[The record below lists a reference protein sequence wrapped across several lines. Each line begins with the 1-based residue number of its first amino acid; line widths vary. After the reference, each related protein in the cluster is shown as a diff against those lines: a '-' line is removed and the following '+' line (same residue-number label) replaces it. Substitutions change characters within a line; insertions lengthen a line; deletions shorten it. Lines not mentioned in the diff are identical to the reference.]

1 MPWRRAWHPTPVF
14 LPGESHG
21 QRSPVSCSPQGHKE
35 SDTTKVTQHAHTHN
49 SLWWDGNHGCQ
60 EWAKPKDPSS
70 EGRGRGHPLH
80 PPRRSP
86 LVSPSL
92 SVTSSRAEGQKRPST
107 REATAASVD
116 WPLTR
121 WLERDDYTPRSLGFL
136 TCKTRGLRKNLW
148 RSLLSLKFC
157 DFFSTGLKWLGCRE
171 HWTGPSTLLWSL
183 CRVSRYLQDIQA
195 SLMHT
200 GTDVPRQ
207 RTRGLYSQVKV
218 KTQS

>member
-1 MPWRRAWHPTPVF
+1 M
-14 LPGESHG
+14 
-21 QRSPVSCSPQGHKE
+21 
-35 SDTTKVTQHAHTHN
+35 
-49 SLWWDGNHGCQ
+49 
-60 EWAKPKDPSS
+60 
-70 EGRGRGHPLH
+70 
-80 PPRRSP
+80 
-86 LVSPSL
+86 SPSL
-92 SVTSSRAEGQKRPST
+92 SVISSRAEGQKRPST
-107 REATAASVD
+107 RESTAASVD

-121 WLERDDYTPRSLGFL
+121 WLERDDYTPWSLGFL

-157 DFFSTGLKWLGCRE
+157 DFFFLLVLKWLGCRG

-207 RTRGLYSQVKV
+207 RTRGLYSRVKV
-218 KTQS
+218 KTWS